1 MRAFTAKHYFRAF
14 IALLLAAQTSPL
26 SGHAL
31 IIDGKEVEDIYAYIV
46 KTLDEEAQLQEEYQ
60 TQVERN
66 PAYAG
71 YRPYTYSSLRHL
83 STEDLVY
90 GAMQGG
96 MTARRELGP
105 EAASAEVAARAE
117 ANINRVMELFPM
129 LAKDFNTGEV
139 LLKRMVGTGR
149 LDYFQ
154 LYLLK
159 RSRPGHANDSLF
171 AAFWRE
177 EVQRNQVA
185 YRKVLEEICDSAFSQ
200 TESLQYAI
208 PFYAE
213 IVEQEYRAAFE
224 RDAGVTAMLAEGIPN
239 LTPHAVLSD
248 PALRARLANAA
259 ALESKTRELVFARK
273 RFEAQLDPNMARAP
287 HIVAMVE
294 DFLDKFDK
302 ENPSVREYAEQM
314 ADKLPVAPIPLTAM
328 PEPEPEE
335 SPESE
340 ASKPDV
346 PKIGIPTLQGF

>member
-1 MRAFTAKHYFRAF
+1 MRAFPAKHCLRAF
-14 IALLLAAQTSPL
+14 VVLLLAWLTFPSL
-26 SGHAL
+26 GHAL

-46 KTLDEEAQLQEEYQ
+46 KTLDEEAKLQEEYQ

-90 GAMQGG
+90 GAVQGG

-105 EAASAEVAARAE
+105 DAAVEEVAARAE

-159 RSRPGHANDSLF
+159 RSRPGFANDSLF
-171 AAFWRE
+171 SAFWRE
-177 EVQRNQVA
+177 EVQRNAAA
-185 YRKVLEEICDSAFSQ
+185 YRKVLEDICDSAFSQ
-200 TESLQYAI
+200 TQALEYAI
-208 PFYAE
+208 PFYAQ
-213 IVEQEYRAAFE
+213 IVEQQFRAAFE
-224 RDAGVTAMLAEGIPN
+224 RDAGVVAMIAEGIPN
-239 LTPHAVLSD
+239 LTPHTALTD
-248 PALRARLANAA
+248 PALRARLANSA
-259 ALESKTRELVFARK
+259 ALQSRTRELVFARK
-273 RFEAQLDPNMARAP
+273 RFEAQLDPNMTRAP
-287 HIVAMVE
+287 HILAMVKE
-294 DFLDKFDK
+294 LLDKFDQ
-302 ENPSVREYAEQM
+302 ENPSVREYAEEM
-314 ADKLPVAPIPLTAM
+314 ADKLPVAPIPLTSM

-335 SPESE
+335 SPESD